1 MSFQNAKI
9 VGVGVSSDA
18 YHSQLVENR
27 GSKDFVMSPSSLKL
41 FSECPSRWKSGY
53 QPPESD
59 AKDFGSLLDTLLL
72 TPDQFDSRYAVIPKT
87 YTDIGMECPNCKS
100 VTDSKTC
107 SKCKA
112 ARVEIKIE
120 KDWRFGSKICD
131 EWLTKQGDKKPV
143 YSTELENAQTAA
155 KRLMAD
161 ETIAEL
167 LATSKKQVHVK
178 GEWHDKATGII
189 VPVQCL
195 IDIVPNGD
203 SPFQKSLCDLKTT
216 RNAGQSQFAR
226 WCFTASYHTQAALDL
241 DLFMAA
247 VNPNNDPNGQDR
259 NTWLFI
265 VQENYPPFEIGRR
278 MLSQDFVAIGRQTYQ
293 HALGRYARCLKTGVW
308 PQYDAPEEFSLIVP
322 QPFMEFAA
330 MEEVMDG
337 QSEAREQALEDD
349 GDIVP

>member
-9 VGVGVSSDA
+9 VGIGVNSDA
-18 YHSQLVENR
+18 YHSQPIENR

-59 AKDFGSLLDTLLL
+59 AKDFGSLLDCLLL
-72 TPDQFDSRYAVIPKT
+72 TPDQFESRYAVKPLT
-87 YTDIGMECPNCKS
+87 YPADGKKGEPTTEKPWNGNSTWCKEWVES
-100 VTDSKTC
+100 QGNKAVISKT
-107 SKCKA
+107 
-112 ARVEIKIE
+112 
-120 KDWRFGSKICD
+120 
-131 EWLTKQGDKKPV
+131 
-143 YSTELENAQTAA
+143 ELDNAKTAV
-155 KRLMAD
+155 KRLMSD

-167 LATSKKQVHVK
+167 LATSKTQVHVK
-178 GEWHDKATGII
+178 GEWHDKATGLVIPI
-189 VPVQCL
+189 QCL

-226 WCFTASYHTQAALDL
+226 WCFTAGYHIQAALDI

-247 VNPNNDPNGQDR
+247 VNPNKDESGQDR

-278 MLSQDFVAIGRQTYQ
+278 MLSQDFTAIGRATYQ
-293 HALGRYARCLKTGVW
+293 HALGRYAKCLKTGLW
-308 PQYDAPEEFSLIVP
+308 PPYDAPDEFSLIVP
-322 QPFMEFAA
+322 LPFMEFEAIQDKLENDA
-330 MEEVMDG
+330 QQPEMED
-337 QSEAREQALEDD
+337 AD
-349 GDIVP
+349 VPH